1 MRETDLKVN
10 TDALNSD
17 SNELLT
23 EVNSILSLTSKM
35 YDSVQELNS
44 MWKGKANEAFREQ
57 FTKDYEKTKQFLESL
72 RRFSQ
77 TLKDDS
83 TAYVTCE
90 ANVSSYVGRI

>member
-57 FTKDYEKTKQFLESL
+57 FTKDYAKTKKFLNEL
-72 RRFSQ
+72 RKFSQ
-77 TLKDDS
+77 TLSDDS
-83 TAYVTCE
+83 TEYNSCE
-90 ANVSSYVGRI
+90 ANVASYVSRI